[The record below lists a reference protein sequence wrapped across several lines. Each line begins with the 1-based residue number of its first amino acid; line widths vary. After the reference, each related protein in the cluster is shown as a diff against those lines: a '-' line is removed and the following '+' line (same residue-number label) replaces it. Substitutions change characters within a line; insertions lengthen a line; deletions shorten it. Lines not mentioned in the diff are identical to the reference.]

1 MATRDQV
8 LGMFGASPEAIMA
21 RIRRERAQEVLKTQD
36 PFQRAGGA
44 IGLGLARMFGGEPEE
59 VTRQRRLQET
69 LQGVDMTNPEQM
81 IQAAGLLNQAGF
93 QNEAL
98 QLLSR
103 ADEFRTSAQQ
113 RATSQAQ
120 AELAG
125 QQIEASKASVR
136 RGQFDFTQEKEAVPV
151 TIDGETY
158 YVSVDA
164 RVKYDKDTGDRTVVT
179 KPEQLTNLAQ
189 QQVKKMKR
197 EDLAAQSAETLR
209 QTQLTVAQKQ
219 LKVAEKNLTQAEK
232 DANIT
237 TGLVKVPVE
246 EEIKDLAG
254 RVTGYRT
261 GFEYKVAKGRT
272 VIGEDGKEVFEPFL
286 SDSMPVAEVVDDEG
300 IPQNAVKVEEGKQVT
315 IKARG
320 QEFVVVGS
328 GEEAQYFQVI
338 TEGDTKYYL
347 PTPVNPGTIYQAQ
360 QADQKP
366 SPSVEPRPT
375 APGNTKA
382 KADWDRQYGRTHYP
396 DGTIK
401 PNQEGFEDAAG

>member
-1 MATRDQV
+1 MANRDQV

-189 QQVKKMKR
+189 QQAKKMKR
-197 EDLAAQSAETLR
+197 EDLAAQSEETLR
-209 QTQLTVAQKQ
+209 KAQLTAAQKQ
-219 LKVAEKNLTQAEK
+219 ATLAEKQLTEEQRKAGM
-232 DANIT
+232 T
-237 TGLVKVPVE
+237 TGLARVPIDRVE
-246 EEIKDLAG
+246 TDAITQRPKRITGWEYKP
-254 RVTGYRT
+254 VTG
-261 GFEYKVAKGRT
+261 KLV
-272 VIGEDGKEVFEPFL
+272 DGVFTPNIEQLPEG
-286 SDSMPVAEVVDDEG
+286 AEVVDEKG
-300 IPQNAVKVEEGKQVT
+300 LPQGAVEFKPSEQTT
-315 IKARG
+315 IKNSSG
-320 QEFVVVGS
+320 QEFVKIGS
-328 GEEAQYFQVI
+328 GNEAQFYQVKR
-338 TEGDTKYYL
+338 EGDSVYYM
-347 PTPVNPGTIYQAQ
+347 PTPVDPGAILTSPDAQ
-360 QADQKP
+360 KT
-366 SPSVEPRPT
+366 STSVEPRPT

-396 DGTIK
+396 DGTVK

>member
-1 MATRDQV
+1 MANRDQV

-151 TIDGETY
+151 IIDGETY

-164 RVKYDKDTGDRTVVT
+164 RVKYDKDTGNRTVVT

-189 QQVKKMKR
+189 QQAKKMKR
-197 EDLAAQSAETLR
+197 EDLAAQSEETLR
-209 QTQLTVAQKQ
+209 KAQLTAAQKQ
-219 LKVAEKNLTQAEK
+219 ATLAEKQLTEEQRKAGM
-232 DANIT
+232 T
-237 TGLVKVPVE
+237 TGLARVPIDRVE
-246 EEIKDLAG
+246 TDPFTQRKKRITGWEYKP
-254 RVTGYRT
+254 VTG
-261 GFEYKVAKGRT
+261 KLV
-272 VIGEDGKEVFEPFL
+272 DGVFTPNIEQLPEG
-286 SDSMPVAEVVDDEG
+286 AEVVDEKG
-300 IPQNAVKVEEGKQVT
+300 LPQGAVEFKPSEQTT
-315 IKARG
+315 IKNSSG
-320 QEFVVVGS
+320 QEFVKIGS
-328 GEEAQYFQVI
+328 GNEAQFYQVKR
-338 TEGDTKYYL
+338 EGDSVYYI
-347 PTPVNPGTIYQAQ
+347 PTPVDPGAILTSPDAQ
-360 QADQKP
+360 KT
-366 SPSVEPRPT
+366 STSVEARPT

-382 KADWDRQYGRTHYP
+382 KADWDRQYGKTHYP
-396 DGTIK
+396 DGTVK